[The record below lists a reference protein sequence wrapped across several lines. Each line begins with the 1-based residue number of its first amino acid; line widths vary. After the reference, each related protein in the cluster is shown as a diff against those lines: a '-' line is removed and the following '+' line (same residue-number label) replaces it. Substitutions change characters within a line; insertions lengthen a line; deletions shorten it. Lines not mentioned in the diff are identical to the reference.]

1 MIVCVSVSFV
11 FVIRYTQTAV
21 ASFGPKR
28 HSECGQK
35 PGGFTRLTPE
45 VIGWVKNIT
54 GIEYHVDVEITDPG
68 EGQRILS
75 SSVSF

>member
-1 MIVCVSVSFV
+1 MFV
-11 FVIRYTQTAV
+11 FVIRYTQNAV

-45 VIGWVKNIT
+45 VLDWVKT
-54 GIEYHVDVEITDPG
+54 VAGLEDHAGIKSLG
-68 EGQRILS
+68 EN
-75 SSVSF
+75 